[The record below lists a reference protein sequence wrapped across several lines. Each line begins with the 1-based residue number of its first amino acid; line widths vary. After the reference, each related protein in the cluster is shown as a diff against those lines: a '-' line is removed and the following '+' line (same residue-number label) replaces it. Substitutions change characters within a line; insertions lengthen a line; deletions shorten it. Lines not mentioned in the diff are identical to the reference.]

1 MAVRPQTRLERAAY
15 PVPFVFLDRSI
26 RTRARKCTRGSFTS
40 QVQRKC
46 VTRLRV
52 GPDARPI
59 LLGNQVF
66 QPTKSFSQ
74 PSLSANQVFGQPSP
88 GQQPTKSWPTSAVFL
103 GGEFSLPGATRKPP
117 LYRGEFVTTQ

>member
-46 VTRLRV
+46 VMRLRV

-74 PSLSANQVFGQPSP
+74 PSLWA
-88 GQQPTKSWPTSAVFL
+88 TKSWPTANQVLANVRSFFRRRVLASWSDAQATIVPWRVCDDAV
-103 GGEFSLPGATRKPP
+103 TK
-117 LYRGEFVTTQ
+117 